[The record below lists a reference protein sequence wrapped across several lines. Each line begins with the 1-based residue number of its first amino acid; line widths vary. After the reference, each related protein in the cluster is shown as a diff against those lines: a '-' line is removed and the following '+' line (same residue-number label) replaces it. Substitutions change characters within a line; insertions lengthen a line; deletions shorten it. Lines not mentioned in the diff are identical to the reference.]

1 MKTAISLPDELFNEA
16 DHLAKL
22 MGISRSE
29 LYQKAIN
36 EFLRKNK
43 SVNVSG
49 KLNAVY
55 AQNSSELDE
64 FVQEANLAIL
74 EDEDW

>member
-1 MKTAISLPDELFNEA
+1 MKTAISLPDDLFNEA

-29 LYQKAIN
+29 LYQKAID

-43 SVNVSG
+43 SMNVTE
-49 KLNAVY
+49 KLNEVY
-55 AQNSSELDE
+55 SKESSELDA
-64 FVQEANLAIL
+64 FATEANRRIF